1 MQIADVG
8 APAMIVANNA
18 RFLAFVF
25 FSPRA
30 TAIFMRFFPQAMN
43 AVFHSSTARIV
54 ATGFSGG
61 ENGLLRIA
69 IRVLGTPRSHSN
81 RALICAH
88 HHCCWASA
96 RCLGFE
102 IQTEGTGRISN

>member
-1 MQIADVG
+1 
-8 APAMIVANNA
+8 
-18 RFLAFVF
+18 
-25 FSPRA
+25 
-30 TAIFMRFFPQAMN
+30 
-43 AVFHSSTARIV
+43 
-54 ATGFSGG
+54 
-61 ENGLLRIA
+61 LRIA